1 MSKDESCLTFEAAK
15 KLIQKWDRSVDDSA
29 AKAALVERYP
39 FLNMRPWYQAE
50 DDDCNVAAMSCIPD
64 GWRIA
69 FGAEM
74 FEDLRTVLLATG
86 GKEALGAYH
95 LDEVK
100 EKYGE
105 LRWYSSLPGDVE
117 DEAREWI
124 SRVEELYCSIAGRTC
139 IVCGSMEGVKLTAGW
154 VSPFCPNEGE
164 LAFTE
169 LEPITREGEF
179 CVWTHRDGDVETQE
193 SYKDLCVGSDAPI
206 LTALRLNNPLMVTM
220 VWEMLCDAQ
229 EG

>member
-1 MSKDESCLTFEAAK
+1 MSKAESCLTFEAAK
-15 KLIQKWDRSVDDSA
+15 ELIRKWDRSVDDSA

-39 FLNMRPWYQAE
+39 FLNMQPWYQAE
-50 DDDCNVAAMSCIPD
+50 DDDCNVAVMSFMPD

-69 FGAEM
+69 LGAEM
-74 FEDLRTVLLATG
+74 FEDLRTILLKTG
-86 GKEALGAYH
+86 GVAALNSYQV
-95 LDEVK
+95 EQVS

-105 LRWYSSLPGDVE
+105 LRWHSRCPDNVGD
-117 DEAREWI
+117 DSWRWI
-124 SRVEELYCSIAGRTC
+124 NRVEELYCSITGRTC
-139 IVCGSMEGVKLTAGW
+139 IVCGSMEDVKLTAGW
-154 VSPFCPNEGE
+154 VSPFCRKEGE